1 LTDIRPS
8 KENHIHEHTSG
19 AIEDREADAQSVI
32 EHALTGKPLDPEVAR
47 RVRERSELAT
57 DLLRRKHGMLDIA
70 VDLIREVRDQE

>member
-1 LTDIRPS
+1 MSIPQELTIADQ
-8 KENHIHEHTSG
+8 
-19 AIEDREADAQSVI
+19 EADAQSVM

-57 DLLRRKHGMLDIA
+57 DILRRKYVTLDIA